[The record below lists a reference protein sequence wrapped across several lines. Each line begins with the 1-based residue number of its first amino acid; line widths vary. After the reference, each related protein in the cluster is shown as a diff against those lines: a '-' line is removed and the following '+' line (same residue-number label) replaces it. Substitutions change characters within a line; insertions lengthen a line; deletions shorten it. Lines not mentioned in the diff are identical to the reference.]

1 MDDQLTGARTTLDR
15 LSGQLDALLAD
26 FESEGVAAVE
36 GLPERL
42 EASRGRLEG
51 FVKGVTGDAAQ
62 YTMGLVKSQVGDGVM
77 PDCSDEDWE
86 ANRAS
91 ICGIAE
97 CIVADLDL

>member
-15 LSGQLDALLAD
+15 LSGQLDTPLAD

-51 FVKGVTGDAAQ
+51 FVKGVTGDAVQ
-62 YTMGLVKSQVGDGVM
+62 YTMGLVKSHFAKADLDLVGDSVP
-77 PDCSDEDWE
+77 PDCSDED
-86 ANRAS
+86 
-91 ICGIAE
+91 
-97 CIVADLDL
+97 

>member
-1 MDDQLTGARTTLDR
+1 M
-15 LSGQLDALLAD
+15 
-26 FESEGVAAVE
+26 AAAE
-36 GLPERL
+36 GLSERL

-51 FVKGVTGDAAQ
+51 FVKGVTGDAVQ
-62 YTMGLVKSQVGDGVM
+62 YTMGLVKFHFPEADLDLVGDGVP

-97 CIVADLDL
+97 CIVSNLDL

>member
-1 MDDQLTGARTTLDR
+1 M
-15 LSGQLDALLAD
+15 
-26 FESEGVAAVE
+26 AAVE

-62 YTMGLVKSQVGDGVM
+62 YTMGLVKSHFAKADLDLVGDSVP

-86 ANRAS
+86 ANPLAS
-91 ICGIAE
+91 VGRHPILSTKRVWSVWTA
-97 CIVADLDL
+97 VKNVLFM